1 MKQFKI
7 TLTLLVIAVSL
18 SVVATGYILIGLYGL
33 LGALGY
39 FLYTLAN
46 HEEDLKRGNS
56 TYDEGLMAFHRQER
70 HKKIIR
76 RNRMIANQAN
86 NNRQQ
91 QTLETHQYVPAI
103 ATGALTSAVVVNT
116 SFDDDLFFAPDGPTI
131 EPDLTDDIDTLDTHI
146 NPATGE
152 PMIGGL
158 GGVDTSGNPFGVDLD
173 HSNVDSH
180 TGSDV
185 FESAAFDD
193 SGYSIDTSWDSSYD
207 DSF

>member
-1 MKQFKI
+1 MNKLKI
-7 TLTLLVIAVSL
+7 IISLMLIATSL
-18 SVVATGYILIGLYGL
+18 SIVATGYILIGVYGL

-46 HEEDLKRGNS
+46 HEENLKRANS
-56 TYDEGLMAFHRQER
+56 TYDEGLMAFRRQQR

-103 ATGALTSAVVVNT
+103 ATGALASAVVVNT
-116 SFDDDLFFAPDGPTI
+116 SFDDDLFFAPVASTI
-131 EPDLTDDIDTLDTHI
+131 EPDLTDIDTLDTHI

>member
-18 SVVATGYILIGLYGL
+18 SVVAIGYILIGVYGL

-46 HEEDLKRGNS
+46 HEEDLKRANS

-103 ATGALTSAVVVNT
+103 AAGALASAVVVNT

-131 EPDLTDDIDTLDTHI
+131 EPDLTDIDTLDTYI

-180 TGSDV
+180 TGSDF

-193 SGYSIDTSWDSSYD
+193 SGCSIDNSWDSSYD

>member
-18 SVVATGYILIGLYGL
+18 SVVATGYILIGVYGL

-46 HEEDLKRGNS
+46 HEEDLKRTNS

-91 QTLETHQYVPAI
+91 HTLETHQYVPAI

-116 SFDDDLFFAPDGPTI
+116 SFDDDLFFAPVASTI
-131 EPDLTDDIDTLDTHI
+131 EPDSTDIDTLDTYI

-180 TGSDV
+180 TGSDF
-185 FESAAFDD
+185 FESASFDD
-193 SGYSIDTSWDSSYD
+193 SSCSIDNSFDSSFD